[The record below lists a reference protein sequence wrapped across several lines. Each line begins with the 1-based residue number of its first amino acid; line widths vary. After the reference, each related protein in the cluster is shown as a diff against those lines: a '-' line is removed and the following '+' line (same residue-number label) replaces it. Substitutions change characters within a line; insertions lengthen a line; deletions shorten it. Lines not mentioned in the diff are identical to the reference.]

1 MTSGSG
7 FPVDAEPVRPC
18 TQRNFDPLRT
28 DSLDSSLQYASCIL
42 SFFLYCH
49 LDYSSYSATKAR

>member
-28 DSLDSSLQYASCIL
+28 DSLDSSFNTVSVLYSEFIL
-42 SFFLYCH
+42 PL
-49 LDYSSYSATKAR
+49 L